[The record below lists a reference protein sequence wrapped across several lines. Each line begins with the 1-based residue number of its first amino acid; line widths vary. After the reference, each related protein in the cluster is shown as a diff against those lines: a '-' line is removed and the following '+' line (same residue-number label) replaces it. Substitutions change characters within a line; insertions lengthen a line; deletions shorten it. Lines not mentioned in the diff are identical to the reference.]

1 MVLLIPSSGSP
12 IDFHDKTLHVLVK
25 NLKYFLY
32 EKYIKWFYIVSEE
45 KYLALL
51 RVLYPFTK
59 SFVSPFADIAFTFL
73 IAHLIQTST
82 YLVLFEL
89 FFLLKTNSLL
99 SKSVFFMKLVILLLL
114 ATFARF
120 NLKSKI
126 YLVNLLY
133 FGVVIYLSWL

>member
-1 MVLLIPSSGSP
+1 MVILIPSSGSP

-45 KYLALL
+45 KYLAPL

-59 SFVSPFADIAFTFL
+59 SFVSPFYDITFTFL

-99 SKSVFFMKLVILLLL
+99 SKSVFLMKLVILLLL
-114 ATFARF
+114 ATFAQF

-126 YLVNLLY
+126 YIVNLLY